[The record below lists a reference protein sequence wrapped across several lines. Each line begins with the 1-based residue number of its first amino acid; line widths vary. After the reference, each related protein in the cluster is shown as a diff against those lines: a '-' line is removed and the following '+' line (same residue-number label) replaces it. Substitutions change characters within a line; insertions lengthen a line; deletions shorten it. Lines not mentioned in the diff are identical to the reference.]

1 MSRARR
7 REHRRIVAQLQRLA
21 APPVEEVTP
30 ARLLTTLDLGRAV
43 AFRTAGRPG
52 SRELHHRTIGTLAGV
67 RPTTDAVLLVV
78 TQGAAEA
85 TFPVALSEPVTV
97 RRSP

>member
-1 MSRARR
+1 VSRARR
-7 REHRRIVAQLQRLA
+7 REHRRIVAQLQRMTS
-21 APPVEEVTP
+21 PPIEEVTP
-30 ARLLTTLDLGRAV
+30 ARLLTTLDVGRVV

-52 SRELHHRTIGTLAGV
+52 SREPQHRTIGTLAGV

-85 TFPVALSEPVTV
+85 TFRVALSEPVTV